1 MQTSLPHNGV
11 STSIAAAESMREHS
25 VRILTHVVSY
35 IEGCAAFGATSD
47 EAELALGLSHQTCS
61 ARFHQAHRS
70 GLIIRTAFKRRTRS
84 GRDAFVYRY
93 AKLPASL
100 F

>member
-1 MQTSLPHNGV
+1 MLNIPHNGV
-11 STSIAAAESMREHS
+11 STSIAAAESMRDHS
-25 VRILTHVVSY
+25 VRLLTHVVAY

-47 EAELALGLSHQTCS
+47 EAEQALKLSHQTCS
-61 ARFHQAHRS
+61 ARFNQAHRS
-70 GLIIRTAFKRRTRS
+70 GLIIRTAFKRKTRS

-93 AKLPASL
+93 AKLEAPV